1 MQENQKQTNKQKK
14 TTKKETEFILLSST
28 TNLSIIYCM
37 PFVINFVSKGKEYYS
52 LFEKKPSK

>member
-14 TTKKETEFILLSST
+14 KTKKETEFILLSST

-52 LFEKKPSK
+52 LF